1 MSAPIGFFGTMH
13 CVHVGNKLV
22 FTNDDENAKIL
33 AKNKTWNNQLDKE
46 ISAIF
51 TDYPSSFY
59 LDLNPKNYGIS
70 KICTSLH
77 IPEESPEMK
86 LFIDVMANFNNMQIK
101 GNNKT
106 ASMSL
111 NFTKSSDNSI
121 MKIIKITDQ
130 ISTAMRKRYVER
142 EAAQRQ
148 IEMQMEQEAIQ
159 AETSGIEEM
168 Q

>member
-1 MSAPIGFFGTMH
+1 
-13 CVHVGNKLV
+13 
-22 FTNDDENAKIL
+22 
-33 AKNKTWNNQLDKE
+33 
-46 ISAIF
+46 
-51 TDYPSSFY
+51 
-59 LDLNPKNYGIS
+59 
-70 KICTSLH
+70 
-77 IPEESPEMK
+77 
-86 LFIDVMANFNNMQIK
+86 
-101 GNNKT
+101 
-106 ASMSL
+106 MSL

-130 ISTAMRKRYVER
+130 ISTAMRTRYVER